1 MTFLDAVSK
10 SDLAQFLNECAS
22 VSEID
27 VDLALQIAISHIQSH
42 DKRQF
47 NAKHLKGIT
56 ELHKRWKASLQR
68 KQPDFSVYEDTYYVC
83 ELWLC
88 WIRYS
93 RRTFPPKT
101 SALQRWPNAPS
112 PAPSTPR

>member
-10 SDLAQFLNECAS
+10 SDLEQFLNECSS

-47 NAKHLKGIT
+47 NAKHLKRIT
-56 ELHKRWKASLQR
+56 DLQKRWKASL
-68 KQPDFSVYEDTYYVC
+68 KQKYRPMNVP
-83 ELWLC
+83 
-88 WIRYS
+88 YS
-93 RRTFPPKT
+93 
-101 SALQRWPNAPS
+101 
-112 PAPSTPR
+112 